1 MEYLKLN
8 LLIQVVTPLRDALS
22 ELKPWFT
29 EQRA

>member
-8 LLIQVVTPLRDALS
+8 LLIQVVTSLRDALS